1 MPPAH
6 LREAGSFQ
14 CFTNLF
20 QFTDRVSFTNRMIFV
35 LADWIVDRK
44 RIGVVGRDGRG
55 DFEVELVWVPAA
67 VWPADVWLA
76 AVVC

>member
-1 MPPAH
+1 
-6 LREAGSFQ
+6 
-14 CFTNLF
+14 
-20 QFTDRVSFTNRMIFV
+20 MILV

-44 RIGVVGRDGRG
+44 RIGAVGRDGRG